1 MAETKKEVVESTTQQ
16 EEPKLD
22 TKVEK
27 LKVKKPKMKKF
38 EQPEDN
44 IIKVDLSKPPKT
56 EEVEEEKKLE
66 EPTENTTEEKIEEK
80 VIEEIVEE
88 VEEKQEEPKEA
99 PVVEEV
105 TAEEQKQ
112 IEEVKEEVVKAVE
125 EAEATGKPLPENIE
139 KLITF
144 MEETGGDLQD
154 YVKLNQDINKLDD
167 KDVLLEYYK
176 QTKPHLTSDEV
187 NFLMEDQFSYDEE
200 IDEERDV
207 KRKKLAYKEQVAS
220 ARSHMEGLKSKYYEE
235 IKAGSKLTHEQQKAI
250 DFFNRYNK
258 ESEEA
263 EKTYKKQNSTFLN
276 KTEQVFNK
284 DFKGFE
290 YNVGDKKYRFNVKD
304 VDAVKAEQTDINNF
318 IKKFLNK
325 DNVMEDAKGYHK
337 SMFTAANA
345 DAIAQ
350 HFYEQGKADALKNS
364 IAKSKNV
371 AMDPRQAHGEIKM
384 AGQKWKV
391 VGNKS
396 SEFKFKIKNQK

>member
-391 VGNKS
+391 VGNNS
-396 SEFKFKIKNQK
+396 SDFKFKIKNQK

>member
-56 EEVEEEKKLE
+56 EEVEEEKKLK
-66 EPTENTTEEKIEEK
+66 EPTENATEEKIEEK

-88 VEEKQEEPKEA
+88 VEEKQEEPKET

-391 VGNKS
+391 VGNNS
-396 SEFKFKIKNQK
+396 SDFKFKIKNQK